1 DPDEQRL
8 FELLSVFTGIRV
20 DPLEAIAAEARLG
33 EGGADPLEA
42 LASLLDKSL
51 IRQSDAGQ
59 EAAGFVMLETIREFA
74 TERLADRPERDAA
87 RFAHATYFTDFG
99 QRTLA
104 DATGEVGEPAVAVL
118 SVEGDNLRT
127 AWRYWLS

>member
-1 DPDEQRL
+1 M
-8 FELLSVFTGIRV
+8 
-20 DPLEAIAAEARLG
+20 DPLEAIAAEAGLG
-33 EGGADPLEA
+33 EGRTDPLEA

-59 EAAGFVMLETIREFA
+59 EAAASSCSRRSVSLP

-87 RFAHATYFTDFG
+87 RLAHATYFTDFG

-104 DATGEVGEPAVAVL
+104 DAAGEVGEPALAVL
-118 SVEGDNLRT
+118 SVEGEQPPDGL
-127 AWRYWLS
+127 AVLALEEGP